1 MASWAWPYLQYP
13 KTSEMSSKK
22 GKIEEVRIGMAT
34 GKCVFNTEKK
44 KGNTHH
50 MGDGIWKKARPYFFF
65 F

>member
-22 GKIEEVRIGMAT
+22 AKIEEVRIGMAT

-44 KGNTHH
+44 MEIHIT
-50 MGDGIWKKARPYFFF
+50 
-65 F
+65 